1 MTEHQTD
8 PETPPTPAAPQE
20 PAATPAPAPAA
31 PGPDIAGNIKRLPLA
46 EKLVVCIALLVEL
59 GWVITWSQSGGW
71 EYQGLSQWFP
81 MLSFFGALAVVAL
94 VVLKVLGIKFLPPNV
109 EKLAIPVAS
118 LLPVL
123 GFVIQSVISVS
134 IFLTMV
140 GSLAMAYVSATTY
153 WRKHMPV
160 LSEDQAPKR

>member
-8 PETPPTPAAPQE
+8 PGNPPTPATPQE
-20 PAATPAPAPAA
+20 SGTAPAPVPAA

-46 EKLVVCIALLVEL
+46 EKLVVGIALLVEL
-59 GWVITWSQSGGW
+59 GWVITWSQTGGW

-81 MLSFFGALAVVAL
+81 LLSFFGALVVVVL
-94 VVLKVLGIKFLPPNV
+94 VVLKVLGVKFLPSSM
-109 EKLAIPVAS
+109 EKHAVPVAS

-134 IFLTMV
+134 VFLTVV
-140 GSLAMAYVSATTY
+140 GSLAMAYVSATAY

-160 LSEDQAPKR
+160 ISEK